1 MSGPPRRCGG
11 RRPERR
17 AAAVGDCGN
26 GYVEVD
32 PTGRYGRFDDLLGK
46 GAMKSV
52 YRGFDEE
59 RGVEV
64 AWNQASLTDVL
75 RTPDAVQ
82 RLHAEVQLLRALRH
96 DAIIGFHAS
105 WVDVP
110 RRSLNFIT
118 ELFSSG
124 TLRAYRR
131 RYPRVSRRAV
141 RSWARQVLRGLA
153 YLHAHDP
160 PVIHRD
166 LKCDNLFVNGHQGQ
180 VKIGDLG
187 LAAVLRGGAARSV
200 IGTPEFMA
208 PEMYDEEY
216 DERVDVY
223 AFGMCVLEM
232 ITVEYPYA
240 ECSNPAQIYKKVT
253 AGRLP
258 DAFYRVEDDDARRF
272 IGRCLAAASERPSA
286 AELLLDPF
294 LIDDGQDDQHRRRHD
309 TTTTTTALT
318 ASAPSYSAETCCRS
332 DDASSSSSSSLLGH
346 RDDRQAEAE
355 QREDDD
361 HDDAARE
368 QPAARTDM
376 TITGKLNAEE
386 DTVFLRVQITDETGH
401 VRNIYFPFDTASDTA
416 AEVAS
421 EMVKELDITDRDAA
435 EIAAMIEQ
443 EIDRLLPGREPQHEY
458 TYAAHDDDDDDDD
471 ENGERPPPFYY
482 LSSSPTSSQ
491 GSLCGVG
498 PYGTGGFY
506 GPQGGGWSKD
516 HWRALSDDD
525 DDGASSASAR
535 SGRYSALHY
544 EEEAQPSSS
553 PEAERWGPGSSSS
566 CSSRAGQ
573 ARNTRFAPGRGGD
586 DGLLARQRQCS
597 VSPAHQHAGRPRR
610 RERDGG
616 DGHGRM
622 PRNRS
627 MVDMRSRL
635 LHRTLVEELNRRLFF
650 NTVGAV
656 ENIGFRAPAASSS
669 ASSAAAARDGRG
681 RRRGKDD
688 SQYVLL

>member
-1 MSGPPRRCGG
+1 MSSGPRRRCGG
-11 RRPERR
+11 RRP
-17 AAAVGDCGN
+17 AVVGDDDYGN

-64 AWNQASLTDVL
+64 AWNQASLRDVL
-75 RTPDAVQ
+75 RTPDDVRRMRSEV
-82 RLHAEVQLLRALRH
+82 RLLGALRH

-110 RRSLNFIT
+110 RRSFNFIT

-124 TLRAYRR
+124 TLRSYRR
-131 RYPRVSRRAV
+131 RYPRVSPRAV
-141 RSWARQVLRGLA
+141 RSWARQVLRGIA
-153 YLHAHDP
+153 YLHARDP

-166 LKCDNLFVNGHQGQ
+166 LKCDNLFVNGHRGE

-187 LAAVLRGGAARSV
+187 LAAVLRGAGQPARSV

-232 ITVEYPYA
+232 ITVEYPYS

-258 DAFYRVEDDDARRF
+258 DAFYRVDDDEARRF
-272 IGRCLAAASERPSA
+272 IGRCLVARPKRPSA
-286 AELLLDPF
+286 EELLADPF
-294 LIDDGQDDQHRRRHD
+294 LLDVD
-309 TTTTTTALT
+309 TTTTSPLLPPSPA
-318 ASAPSYSAETCCRS
+318 AAAAAPSSTCCSS
-332 DDASSSSSSSLLGH
+332 DDASSSLG
-346 RDDRQAEAE
+346 
-355 QREDDD
+355 DDD
-361 HDDAARE
+361 DEQAQAQQQRDVAEPPPAR
-368 QPAARTDM
+368 ADM

-386 DTVFLRVQITDETGH
+386 DTVFLKVQIADETGH
-401 VRNIYFPFDTASDTA
+401 VRNIYFPFDMASDTA

-421 EMVKELDITDRDAA
+421 EMVKELDIADRDAS
-435 EIAAMIEQ
+435 EIAAMIER
-443 EIDRLLPGREPQHEY
+443 EIDRLLPGREQQHEY
-458 TYAAHDDDDDDDD
+458 AYAAHDDD
-471 ENGERPPPFYY
+471 EEERPPPFYY
-482 LSSSPTSSQ
+482 LSSSPASSSQ

-498 PYGTGGFY
+498 PPYGTGGFSR
-506 GPQGGGWSKD
+506 PHGGGWSKD
-516 HWRALSDDD
+516 HWCALSDD
-525 DDGASSASAR
+525 DDGASSVR
-535 SGRYSALHY
+535 SGNYSALHY
-544 EEEAQPSSS
+544 EEEAQFLPDD
-553 PEAERWGPGSSSS
+553 GGC
-566 CSSRAGQ
+566 CSAKAAGQ
-573 ARNTRFAPGRGGD
+573 QQQAKNTRFGPPAGGPGDAGGRRTP
-586 DGLLARQRQCS
+586 LLAQAQQQRQGR
-597 VSPAHQHAGRPRR
+597 VSPHAGRPRR
-610 RERDGG
+610 RERDG
-616 DGHGRM
+616 GRM

-627 MVDMRSRL
+627 MVDMRSQL

-656 ENIGFRAPAASSS
+656 ENIGFRAPASPSSS
-669 ASSAAAARDGRG
+669 ASSSAARGRG
-681 RRRGKDD
+681 RRCNKDD
-688 SQYVLL
+688 EKHRQYVML

>member
-1 MSGPPRRCGG
+1 
-11 RRPERR
+11 
-17 AAAVGDCGN
+17 
-26 GYVEVD
+26 
-32 PTGRYGRFDDLLGK
+32 
-46 GAMKSV
+46 MKSV

-64 AWNQASLTDVL
+64 AWNQASLADVL

-82 RLHAEVQLLRALRH
+82 RMHSEVRLLRELRH

-105 WVDVP
+105 WVDAR
-110 RRSLNFIT
+110 RRSFNFIT

-124 TLRAYRR
+124 TLRAYRL
-131 RYPRVSRRAV
+131 RYPRVSLAAV
-141 RSWARQVLRGLA
+141 RSWARQVLRGVA

-166 LKCDNLFVNGHQGQ
+166 LKCDNLFVNGHLGQ

-187 LAAVLRGGAARSV
+187 LAAVLRASAGGACRAAAHSV

-232 ITVEYPYA
+232 VTAEYPYA
-240 ECSNPAQIYKKVT
+240 ECDNPAQIYKKVT

-258 DAFYRVEDDDARRF
+258 DAFYRVQDDGARRF
-272 IGRCLAAASERPSA
+272 IGRCLVAAPDRASA
-286 AELLLDPF
+286 AELLRDPF
-294 LIDDGQDDQHRRRHD
+294 LVDGDDDDHQQDDDQRRRRRHEN
-309 TTTTTTALT
+309 
-318 ASAPSYSAETCCRS
+318 ETCCRRS
-332 DDASSSSSSSLLGH
+332 NDASSSSLSSSL
-346 RDDRQAEAE
+346 
-355 QREDDD
+355 D
-361 HDDAARE
+361 HDDDAARE

-386 DTVFLRVQITDETGH
+386 DTVFLKVQIADEETGH
-401 VRNIYFPFDTASDTA
+401 VRNIYFPFDMVSDTA

-443 EIDRLLPGREPQHEY
+443 EIDRLLPGREQQHEY
-458 TYAAHDDDDDDDD
+458 TYAARGGDDDD
-471 ENGERPPPFYY
+471 ENGEERPPPPFCY

-491 GSLCGVG
+491 GSGYLCGVG
-498 PYGTGGFY
+498 PYGTRGFY
-506 GPQGGGWSKD
+506 GPHGGGWSKAD
-516 HWRALSDDD
+516 HWCALSDD
-525 DDGASSASAR
+525 DDGASSS
-535 SGRYSALHY
+535 SRYSAQHYY
-544 EEEAQPSSS
+544 EEEGAQSPSSSS
-553 PEAERWGPGSSSS
+553 PEAAERSVPGNSSSS
-566 CSSRAGQ
+566 SRAAAGQ
-573 ARNTRFAPGRGGD
+573 AKNTRFGPGRGD
-586 DGLLARQRQCS
+586 DVGGLLERQCS
-597 VSPAHQHAGRPRR
+597 VSPAAHLGRPRQR
-610 RERDGG
+610 RGEGG
-616 DGHGRM
+616 DGRQGRM

-656 ENIGFRAPAASSS
+656 ENIGFRDPASS
-669 ASSAAAARDGRG
+669 ASSAAARARDGGRG

-688 SQYVLL
+688 SHHQYVLL